1 MSVLRWGYTQ
11 TMNAYPNLA
20 PVADLIGE
28 PARAVML
35 SELLGGGALTATE
48 LAVRAEVAS
57 STASEHLAK
66 LVSGGLLSVETQ
78 GRHRYYRLASLEIAR
93 ILEALGA
100 HSDPMAGGDT
110 FEREVLQGLRFGRTC
125 YDHLAGYLGVAL
137 RSALIERGA
146 LVEDGVEHRVTPDG
160 EVWFAAFGIDLH
172 AVRGARRSFARRCFD
187 WSERRPHL
195 AGALGAALLDRL
207 FEQGWIVREPGER
220 LVVVTDAGRLGFAR
234 ELGIRLPAPS
244 AS

>member
-1 MSVLRWGYTQ
+1 MLVLAAGYTRA
-11 TMNAYPNLA
+11 MNAYPNFA
-20 PVADLIGE
+20 PFADLIGE

-48 LAVRAEVAS
+48 LAARAEVAP
-57 STASEHLAK
+57 STASEHLSK
-66 LVSGGLLSVETQ
+66 LVTGGLLSVETQ

-100 HSDPMAGGDT
+100 YSRPMDGSDT
-110 FEREVLQGLRFGRTC
+110 FEREVLQGLRFARTC
-125 YDHLAGYLGVAL
+125 YDHLAGHLGVAL
-137 RSALIERGA
+137 RSALIERGM
-146 LVEDGVEHRVTPDG
+146 LVEDGAEHRVTPEG
-160 EVWFAAFGIDLH
+160 AVWFAAFGIDLD

-195 AGALGAALLDRL
+195 AGALGAALLSHL
-207 FEQGWIVREPGER
+207 IEQGWIVREPGER
-220 LVVVTDAGRLGFAR
+220 MVVVTEAGQLGFAR
-234 ELGIRLPAPS
+234 ELDIRVPAPA